1 VSALDVWSVPDGVP
15 APTAG
20 RGRVVLVCGGRQGVG
35 VSTIAELLALV
46 EEGSVLLAETDGRPG
61 SLARRVQQLRGHYA
75 LTVVDG
81 GSRLA
86 TALEVAEAGID
97 QLLCVTAPDEV
108 SGAGAYAMIKAVGGR
123 VAGLPVGVVVNR
135 APFWAATEVDQ
146 YLRQAA
152 GHFLRREIE
161 LVRQVPL
168 DECLRAGMRAGM
180 PLHEAAAGS
189 PAALALHEVAQGL
202 HWKQDRLSP
211 SVFSPRPLHRR
222 S

>member
-1 VSALDVWSVPDGVP
+1 MSALDVWSVDDAGRTP
-15 APTAG
+15 APG

-35 VSTIAELLALV
+35 VSTIAALLALV
-46 EEGSVLLAETDGRPG
+46 EEGTVLLSDTDGRPG
-61 SLARRVQQLRGHYA
+61 SLAKRVQQLRGHYA

-86 TALEVAEAGID
+86 TALEVAETGID
-97 QLLCVTAPDEV
+97 QMLCVTAPDEV

-123 VAGLPVGVVVNR
+123 ITGLPVGVVVNR
-135 APFWAATEVDQ
+135 APHWAVTEIDQ

-152 GHFLRREIE
+152 GQFLRREIE

-168 DECLRAGMRAGM
+168 DECLRAGIRAGM
-180 PLHEAAAGS
+180 PLYEAAAGS
-189 PAALALHEVAQGL
+189 PAALALYEVAQGL
-202 HWKQDRLSP
+202 HWKRDRLSP
-211 SVFSPRPLHRR
+211 TVFAPRPLHRR